1 MEVLDNYSDELVQIQ
16 ENIEE
21 SFTNLCKLWDQIG
34 VFSDNKRSELKSQI
48 VSGSV
53 DAVIR
58 YLNSIYDSELEVSGC
73 KWFLSL
79 EQEWDGKKY

>member
-16 ENIEE
+16 EIVEE

-34 VFSDNKRSELKSQI
+34 VFSDKKRSELKSHI
-48 VSGSV
+48 MSGSV

-79 EQEWDGKKY
+79 EQEQDGKKH